1 MINFATKRS
10 SSSNTES
17 RTIHHSSHMP
27 NFMDM
32 SEIYQNRNKLKSLI
46 KQAENYLPKKTNLI
60 NVDLAVSDMQQ
71 QLEASKPTSVPS
83 MA

>member
-1 MINFATKRS
+1 
-10 SSSNTES
+10 
-17 RTIHHSSHMP
+17 MP